1 MDGMRPI
8 GRSVASV
15 IVPGLPEPF
24 PFVPERPPRA
34 EVLVPDYPSFCGT
47 DEEFQVAIIH
57 PVVRFVRLESMA
69 LIMGVNDGDVRNPR
83 ETTTFPV
90 SAG

>member
-34 EVLVPDYPSFCGT
+34 EVSVPDYPSFCGT
-47 DEEFQVAIIH
+47 DEEFQVANHPSSCQVCATGIH
-57 PVVRFVRLESMA
+57 GIDHGSQ
-69 LIMGVNDGDVRNPR
+69 
-83 ETTTFPV
+83 
-90 SAG
+90 